1 MASLINFSKQS
12 QAQLFQKHEVHTR
25 WFFFLRRKRVEI
37 KISGKYGDIT
47 RMVTMGPQAT
57 AIRFSSDQ
65 AMAFGYIGEATSW
78 VHWNLEAMITET

>member
-1 MASLINFSKQS
+1 MKYIP
-12 QAQLFQKHEVHTR
+12 VD
-25 WFFFLRRKRVEI
+25 FFFFK
-37 KISGKYGDIT
+37 KKKGGNKNQSGKYGDIT

-78 VHWNLEAMITET
+78 VRWNLEAMITET